1 MSEEELLKI
10 DSGCTCKRCTKLAE
24 ERLTL
29 ARNEW
34 KDGKREIIVR
44 NCDTDEESGQ
54 MVVVN
59 DFTISQNGEN
69 TEDVING
76 MLRFLEID
84 NVEIEKDDDYKY

>member
-34 KDGKREIIVR
+34 KNCKREIIVR
-44 NCDTDEESGQ
+44 NWETDEGYEE
-54 MVVVN
+54 MIIVN
-59 DFTISQNGEN
+59 GFTVSQNCGN

-84 NVEIEKDDDYKY
+84 NVEIEKEDGYKY